1 MVLKEMNEMF
11 RRVRPIIPFVGYP
24 LWDGGH
30 YKPFFIVGA
39 GRSGTTLLR
48 RMLLA
53 HPSIHIPPEAHIL
66 KRCIQVYRR
75 HSNMRWRDLVFL
87 IVAQYQNSRDFEEV
101 PFAPLAHELMAAP
114 IGKRSLSF
122 IIDQLYRYHAKLYKP
137 SAQIWGDKTPGNTAS
152 LPGIARVFPEARFIH
167 IVRDGYDVVCS
178 LLTVGL
184 SENLEAAAKSWIVN
198 TRRAEKFRKSHSNP
212 FITVR
217 YEELVSDPERII
229 KGIADFIDI
238 NYVDGMVASEK
249 VAETMFEQGG
259 INANDA
265 SLFKPVTTD
274 NIGKGR
280 RNLSRGECD
289 RLEKLIG
296 EDLEYWGYPR
306 T

>member
-1 MVLKEMNEMF
+1 MVLKELNEMF

-24 LWDGGH
+24 VWDGGH
-30 YKPFFIVGA
+30 YKPFFIIGV

-53 HPSIHIPPEAHIL
+53 HPSIHIPPGAHIL

-87 IVAQYQNSRDFEEV
+87 IVAQYANSRDFEEV
-101 PFAPLAHELMAAP
+101 RFAPLARELVAAP
-114 IGKRSLSF
+114 IEKRSLSF
-122 IIDQLYRYHAKLYKP
+122 TIDQLYRYHAKQYKP
-137 SAQIWGDKTPGNTAS
+137 SAQIWGDKTPGSTKS

-167 IVRDGYDVVCS
+167 LVRDGYDVVCS
-178 LLTVGL
+178 FLTVGL
-184 SENLEAAAKSWIVN
+184 SENLEAAAKKWIVN

-217 YEELVSDPERII
+217 YEELVSDPEKII
-229 KGIADFIDI
+229 RSIADFIGVSF
-238 NYVDGMVASEK
+238 VDGMVASEK
-249 VAETMFEQGG
+249 VAETMVEYRGNPLAG
-259 INANDA
+259 
-265 SLFKPVTTD
+265 SLFEPVTTD

-280 RNLSRGECD
+280 RNLSRGESD

-296 EDLEYWGYPR
+296 KDLEYWGYPR
-306 T
+306 A